1 MLRANLE
8 LQTKPRKR
16 KVFHQHLFVRFIF
29 GFSSS
34 DPNPKMIPVQKTASG
49 SEMEQADALAKGLWP
64 NMGLTD
70 NLPGLNMV
78 NS

>member
-1 MLRANLE
+1 
-8 LQTKPRKR
+8 
-16 KVFHQHLFVRFIF
+16 
-29 GFSSS
+29 
-34 DPNPKMIPVQKTASG
+34 MIPVQKTASG